1 MFHFFSQLDSTFRSL
16 SGYQSRWPSS
26 SRKSAGVIAALGAI
40 YGLAPAGAL
49 AATTPAPGEMAT
61 GGALLFAFIGGLI
74 LNLMPCV
81 FPVLSIKALSL
92 VEMQREDRRL
102 VRQSG
107 LIYTAGILVAF
118 AAVGGALLGLRA
130 AGNAAGWGFQL
141 QNPAFNLVLGLLM
154 LAIGLNLLGVFEVGA
169 RVAGAGQALTAG
181 GERKAAFFTGLLAV
195 VVATPCTAP
204 FMAGALG
211 YALMQPGVVALAI
224 FLSLGFGLAA
234 PYLLISLVPAFGRI
248 LPKPGPWMA
257 GFRNVLAFP
266 MFATGIWLFW
276 IIGKQAGVNA
286 MAVAL
291 AAALCFGFALWTW
304 GRSTGARR
312 PWPWRAAAS
321 AALVVTLAAGA
332 AVERPEQQAAPA
344 AASVA
349 DADSRAGTLGLLQLE
364 RFSPERM
371 SGYLDSQ
378 QPLFVYFTADWCV
391 NCKVNERV
399 ALSTDDVGEA
409 FASKNIKV
417 LVGDWTNEDPVI
429 TEWLQRYGRA
439 GVPLYLYFPRGASL
453 DDAAILPQVLLP
465 DIVIQAIE
473 RADVLQRFGTLDA

>member
-1 MFHFFSQLDSTFRSL
+1 MAI
-16 SGYQSRWPSS
+16 G
-26 SRKSAGVIAALGAI
+26 SAL
-40 YGLAPAGAL
+40 
-49 AATTPAPGEMAT
+49 M
-61 GGALLFAFIGGLI
+61 FAFIGGLI

-92 VEMQREDRRL
+92 VEMPREDRRL
-102 VRQSG
+102 ARQSG
-107 LIYTAGILVAF
+107 ALYTAGILVAF

-130 AGNAAGWGFQL
+130 AGQAAGWGFQL

-154 LAIGLNLLGVFEVGA
+154 LAIGLNLLGVFEVGG
-169 RVAGAGQALTAG
+169 RVAGTGQSLTAG

-211 YALMQPGVVALAI
+211 YALVQPGAVALAI
-224 FLSLGFGLAA
+224 FLSLGLGLAA
-234 PYLLISLVPAFGRI
+234 PYLLISLVPGLGRV
-248 LPKPGPWMA
+248 LPRPGPWMS

-276 IIGKQAGVNA
+276 IIGKQTGVNA
-286 MAVAL
+286 MAVAF
-291 AAALCFGFALWTW
+291 AAALCFGFALWTY
-304 GRSTGARR
+304 GRSVGSGR
-312 PWPWRAAAS
+312 PWRWRTAAA
-321 AALVVTLAAGA
+321 AALITAVAAGA
-332 AVERPEQQAAPA
+332 TVERPEPEAVPA
-344 AASVA
+344 AAST
-349 DADSRAGTLGLLQLE
+349 ADSVSHAGTLGLLQLE
-364 RFSPERM
+364 QFSPERM
-371 SGYLDSQ
+371 TGYIDSQ

-399 ALSTDDVGEA
+399 ALSTDEVGEA
-409 FASKNIKV
+409 FAEKGIKV

-453 DDAAILPQVLLP
+453 NDAAILPQVLLP
-465 DIVIQAIE
+465 EIVIQAIE
-473 RADVLQRFGTLDA
+473 RADVLQRFGTSDTLS

>member
-1 MFHFFSQLDSTFRSL
+1 MI
-16 SGYQSRWPSS
+16 PSALA
-26 SRKSAGVIAALGAI
+26 SALASFGP
-40 YGLAPAGAL
+40 LAPASAV
-49 AATTPAPGEMAT
+49 AATASVPEGIAT
-61 GGALLFAFIGGLI
+61 GSALLFAFVGGLI

-92 VEMQREDRRL
+92 VEMPRDDRRL
-102 VRQSG
+102 ARQSG
-107 LIYTAGILVAF
+107 ALYTAGILVAF
-118 AAVGGALLGLRA
+118 AVLGSALLALRA
-130 AGNAAGWGFQL
+130 AGQAAGWGFQL

-154 LAIGLNLLGVFEVGA
+154 LAIGLNLLGVFEIGA
-169 RVAGAGQALTAG
+169 RIAGAGQSLTAG
-181 GERKAAFFTGLLAV
+181 GERKAAFSTGLLAV

-211 YALMQPGVVALAI
+211 YALVQPAAVALAI
-224 FLSLGFGLAA
+224 FLSLGLGLAA
-234 PYLLISLVPAFGRI
+234 PYLLISLVPAFGRL
-248 LPKPGPWMA
+248 LPRPGPWMA

-291 AAALCFGFALWTW
+291 GAALCLGFALWAY
-304 GRSTGARR
+304 GRSSGAPR
-312 PWPWRAAAS
+312 PWNWRAAAAIS
-321 AALVVTLAAGA
+321 LVAAIAAGST
-332 AVERPEQQAAPA
+332 VERPEADAAPA
-344 AASVA
+344 TASA
-349 DADSRAGTLGLLQLE
+349 ADSDSHAGTLGLLQLE

-371 SGYLDSQ
+371 IGYIDSQ

-399 ALSTDDVGEA
+399 ALSTDEVGEA
-409 FASKNIKV
+409 FAERGIKV
-417 LVGDWTNEDPVI
+417 LMGDWTNEDPVI

-453 DDAAILPQVLLP
+453 EEAAILPQVLLP

-473 RADVLQRFGTLDA
+473 RANVLQQFGT

>member
-1 MFHFFSQLDSTFRSL
+1 MI
-16 SGYQSRWPSS
+16 PS
-26 SRKSAGVIAALGAI
+26 
-40 YGLAPAGAL
+40 AL
-49 AATTPAPGEMAT
+49 ASAVAANSSTPEGIAIGS
-61 GGALLFAFIGGLI
+61 ALLFAFVGGLI

-92 VEMQREDRRL
+92 VEMPREDRRL
-102 VRQSG
+102 ARQSG
-107 LIYTAGILVAF
+107 ALYTAGILVAF
-118 AAVGGALLGLRA
+118 AVVGGALLGLRA
-130 AGNAAGWGFQL
+130 AGHAAGWGFQL

-169 RVAGAGQALTAG
+169 RIAGTGQSLTAG

-211 YALMQPGVVALAI
+211 YALVQPAAVALAI
-224 FLSLGFGLAA
+224 FLALGFGLAA
-234 PYLLISLVPAFGRI
+234 PYLLISLVPGFGRV
-248 LPKPGPWMA
+248 LPRPGPWMS

-266 MFATGIWLFW
+266 MFATAIWLFW

-286 MAVAL
+286 MALALVAG
-291 AAALCFGFALWTW
+291 LCFGFALWTY
-304 GRSTGARR
+304 GRSSNAPR
-312 PWPWRAAAS
+312 PWNWRAVAGIS
-321 AALVVTLAAGA
+321 LVATIAVGATVERPDTTDAPAAAGA
-332 AVERPEQQAAPA
+332 A
-344 AASVA
+344 
-349 DADSRAGTLGLLQLE
+349 DSDSHAGTLGLLQLE

-371 SGYLDSQ
+371 IGYIDSQ

-399 ALSTDDVGEA
+399 ALSTDEVGEA
-409 FASKNIKV
+409 FAERGIKV
-417 LVGDWTNEDPVI
+417 LMGDWTNEDPVI

-453 DDAAILPQVLLP
+453 EEAAILPQVLLP

-473 RADVLQRFGTLDA
+473 RANVLQRFGR

>member
-1 MFHFFSQLDSTFRSL
+1 MIEL
-16 SGYQSRWPSS
+16 
-26 SRKSAGVIAALGAI
+26 
-40 YGLAPAGAL
+40 AL
-49 AATTPAPGEMAT
+49 ASAVAATSSTPEGIAIGS
-61 GGALLFAFIGGLI
+61 ALLFAFVGGLI

-92 VEMQREDRRL
+92 VEMPREDRRL
-102 VRQSG
+102 ARQSG
-107 LIYTAGILVAF
+107 ALYTAGILAAF
-118 AAVGGALLGLRA
+118 AVVGGALLGLRA
-130 AGNAAGWGFQL
+130 AGHAAGWGFQL

-154 LAIGLNLLGVFEVGA
+154 LAIGLNLLGVFEIGA
-169 RVAGAGQALTAG
+169 RIAGAGQSLTAG

-211 YALMQPGVVALAI
+211 YALVQPAAVALAI
-224 FLSLGFGLAA
+224 FLALGFGLAA
-234 PYLLISLVPAFGRI
+234 PYLLISLVPGFGRV
-248 LPKPGPWMA
+248 LPRPGPWMG

-266 MFATGIWLFW
+266 MFATAIWLFW

-286 MAVAL
+286 MALAL
-291 AAALCFGFALWTW
+291 AAALCFGFALWTY
-304 GRSTGARR
+304 GRSSNAPR
-312 PWPWRAAAS
+312 PWNWRAVAGIS
-321 AALVVTLAAGA
+321 LVATIAVGATVERPDTTDAPAAAGA
-332 AVERPEQQAAPA
+332 A
-344 AASVA
+344 
-349 DADSRAGTLGLLQLE
+349 DSDSHAGTLGLLQLE

-371 SGYLDSQ
+371 IGYIDSQ

-399 ALSTDDVGEA
+399 ALSTDEVGEA
-409 FASKNIKV
+409 FAERGIKV
-417 LVGDWTNEDPVI
+417 LMGDWTNEDPVI

-453 DDAAILPQVLLP
+453 EEAAILPQVLLP

-473 RADVLQRFGTLDA
+473 RANVLQRFGR